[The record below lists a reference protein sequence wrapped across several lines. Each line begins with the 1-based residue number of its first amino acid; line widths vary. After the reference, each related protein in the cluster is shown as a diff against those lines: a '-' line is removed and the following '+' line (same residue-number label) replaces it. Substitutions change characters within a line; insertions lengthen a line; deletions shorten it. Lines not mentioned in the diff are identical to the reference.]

1 LRVHHPAARIAASHE
16 EETVGARDRL
26 IDLSHPIEAGMTTY
40 PGLPAPEI
48 RQHLTREAS
57 RGHYGPGVEFRIDVI
72 TLCGNT
78 GTYVDSPA
86 HRHADGADLAALP
99 LERLVDV
106 PAVRIDVT
114 GSTTRGVD
122 AAAFG
127 GHELAGMAVLV
138 HTGFDRHWRTAAY
151 ARDNPYLTR
160 GAAELLVAAGAA
172 IVGIDSLNIDDT
184 GDPARPAHS
193 LLLAAG
199 IPICEHLTNLGEV
212 PPAGARFTALP
223 PPVVD
228 LVTAPVRAVA
238 RVPAG
243 A

>member
-1 LRVHHPAARIAASHE
+1 M
-16 EETVGARDRL
+16 GAGDRL

-40 PGLPAPEI
+40 PGLPVPEI

-57 RGHYGPGVEFRIDVI
+57 RGHYAPGVEFRIDVI

-86 HRHADGADLAALP
+86 HRHPGGADLAGLP

-106 PAVRIDVT
+106 PAVRIDMT
-114 GSTTRGVD
+114 GSPSRAID
-122 AAAFG
+122 AAAFED
-127 GHELAGMAVLV
+127 HELTGMAVLV
-138 HTGFDRHWRTAAY
+138 HTGFDRHWRTAMY
-151 ARDNPYLTR
+151 AHDNPFLTR
-160 GAAELLVAAGAA
+160 DAAERLVAAGAA

-199 IPICEHLTNLGEV
+199 IPICEHLTNLGAV
-212 PPAGARFTALP
+212 PASGARFTALP
-223 PPVVD
+223 APVVD

-238 RVPAG
+238 RVPSG